1 MADKRVAIIAGNGAL
16 DDAYKILN
24 IASAAA
30 ATDAEVSIFF
40 TFEGLNIIHR
50 QNHQHLQM
58 GSGKEHFVQGFKRAH
73 VPSIGEILEIARESG
88 VQMIAC
94 QMTMDVMGLKKEELI
109 DGVEVGGAATFLDF
123 AYDADITLTF

>member
-1 MADKRVAIIAGNGAL
+1 MTDKRVAIIAGNGAL
-16 DDAYKILN
+16 DDAYKVLN

-50 QNHQHLQM
+50 QNHQHLQT

-73 VPSIGEILEIARESG
+73 VPSIGEILEIAQESG